1 MPPHTPSHD
10 PVAGAV
16 SPRTGAPPTLEALVA
31 RTPRCHLTPRAF
43 MVSWQGVLTLAYR

>member
-1 MPPHTPSHD
+1 MPSHPPHE

-16 SPRTGAPPTLEALVA
+16 SPRAGGAPTLEALVA
-31 RTPRCHLTPRAF
+31 RTPRCYLAPHAF